1 MFDSDDSEF
10 MEEMNREANRFQRLL
25 FFNDL
30 ERFPNGVIAINV
42 DDFIEIFGIPTDEE
56 FGIMSN
62 CLMKDF
68 RRYDINNPKFI
79 RKIEDKWSLNWI
91 EYILQWNANEEKY
104 ERCAKIRDF
113 VNSFKEISVDD
124 KKNVKNINVEII

>member
-1 MFDSDDSEF
+1 
-10 MEEMNREANRFQRLL
+10 
-25 FFNDL
+25 
-30 ERFPNGVIAINV
+30 
-42 DDFIEIFGIPTDEE
+42 
-56 FGIMSN
+56 
-62 CLMKDF
+62 MKDF

-124 KKNVKNINVEII
+124 KKNVKNVNVEII

>member
-42 DDFIEIFGIPTDEE
+42 DDFIEIFGIPTDQE
-56 FGIMSN
+56 FGIMTT

-113 VNSFKEISVDD
+113 VNSFKEINVDI
-124 KKNVKNINVEII
+124 KKEKKYNIEII

>member
-56 FGIMSN
+56 FGIMTT

-113 VNSFKEISVDD
+113 VNSFKEISVDI
-124 KKNVKNINVEII
+124 KKEKKYNIEII

>member
-1 MFDSDDSEF
+1 MFDSDHSEF

-30 ERFPNGVIAINV
+30 ERFPNGIIAI
-42 DDFIEIFGIPTDEE
+42 DIDSFIEIFGIPTDDE
-56 FGIMSN
+56 FRILTK
-62 CLMKDF
+62 CLFNDF

-79 RKIEDKWSLNWI
+79 RKIQDKWSLNWI

-104 ERCAKIRDF
+104 EQCAKIRDF
-113 VNSFKEISVDD
+113 INSFREISIEDTKS
-124 KKNVKNINVEII
+124 KKYNVEII

>member
-10 MEEMNREANRFQRLL
+10 MEEMNKEANRFQRLL

-30 ERFPNGVIAINV
+30 ERFPNGVIAIDV
-42 DDFIEIFGIPTDEE
+42 DEFIEIFGIPNDDE
-56 FGIMSN
+56 FKILTK
-62 CLMKDF
+62 CLFNDF